1 MVALPDEVSPTVEAI
16 YRAYETNAERGE
28 RHYLGMSTF
37 GTECDRALWYQFR
50 WAIRGEQIDGR
61 ALRLFKT
68 GHLEEHRFI
77 ADLESIGV
85 TCHPLDPSTN
95 EQWAVEGVGGHL
107 KGHMDGK
114 ATGIIEAPKTE
125 HLLEFKTHNE
135 KSFRALVKDGVEKS
149 KPGHFAQMQLYMH
162 FGHMDRAFYLA
173 VNKNTDELWG
183 ERVKY
188 DATKALILL
197 ARAENII
204 RASEPPPK
212 LHEDPE
218 KKAAWQCRF
227 CSAKPQCHEKTLSRA
242 NCRTCL
248 HVSPID
254 GGWHCGAFDR
264 MLSVEEQRTGCSRHL
279 FIPALVP
286 GEQIDADEVKET
298 VTYKMID
305 GSVWVDGAQPEEV
318 AA

>member
-1 MVALPDEVSPTVEAI
+1 M
-16 YRAYETNAERGE
+16 
-28 RHYLGMSTF
+28 
-37 GTECDRALWYQFR
+37 
-50 WAIRGEQIDGR
+50 
-61 ALRLFKT
+61 LRLFRT
-68 GHLEEHRFI
+68 GDLEEARLI
-77 ADLESIGV
+77 ADLERIGV
-85 TCHPLDPSTN
+85 KCQAVDPETGR
-95 EQWAVEGVGGHL
+95 QWKISALGGHL

-114 ATGIIEAPKTE
+114 AVGIIEAPKTE

-162 FGHMDRAFYLA
+162 FGHLERAFYLA
-173 VNKNTDELWG
+173 VNKNTDELHG

-188 DATKALILL
+188 DAAKALILL

-218 KKAAWQCRF
+218 SKAAWQCRF
-227 CSAKPQCHEKTLSRA
+227 CSARPQCHESTMARA

-248 HVSPID
+248 HASVVD
-254 GGWHCGAFDR
+254 GGWHCAAQDR
-264 MLSVEEQRTGCSRHL
+264 MLSIEEQRIGCSRHL

-286 GEQIDADEVKET
+286 GEQIDADEAKET
-298 VTYKMID
+298 VTYRMVD
-305 GSVWVDGAQPEEV
+305 GSIWVDGGQE
-318 AA
+318 